1 METQYIVQAFAIGI
15 VGVLVAVVGYLTK
28 GVLDGIKADLKTL
41 VTGHSSQSGDIRV
54 IQEQI
59 SQIKG
64 ELRAQDE
71 RSNANHA
78 EVMLGRNRYH
88 ELAGKLQAVLAEL
101 RLLRGMRPSV
111 VPPDDGEA
119 TG

>member
-1 METQYIVQAFAIGI
+1 METQYIVQAFAIGS
-15 VGVLVAVVGYLTK
+15 VGVLVTVVGFLLK
-28 GVLDGIKADLKTL
+28 SVLDGIKIDLKTL
-41 VTGHSSQSGDIRV
+41 ITGHSSQSGDIRV

-78 EVMLGRNRYH
+78 EVMIGRNRYH

-101 RLLRGMRPSV
+101 RLLRGARLTAV
-111 VPPDDGEA
+111 QADDEA
-119 TG
+119 AK